1 MAIIQATLSGG
12 DPLSFSEVR
21 AGFAGLEDGTSM
33 RDFLHEFNKSNSD
46 TISLSE
52 FAGSRIVV
60 TTISTHTT
68 SQNLKTLFEAST
80 EYSGW
85 DSVKPFFMTIVINS
99 TKVLYSTSS
108 GTPALT
114 IGTIP
119 SNVYVGVINN
129 GNIVGGPGNGGASGT
144 ANGGSG
150 GNGVAGGTA
159 VDFTGFTGRGIITN
173 SAKVQGGAGGGGGGN
188 GGASGTY
195 TGQEIPI
202 AQYGPHPNWQVL
214 NIGVEQQTY
223 PGGSQQMRLNATL
236 YYGVG
241 PRHEQILQQ
250 HTNPYTSNFPFPAP
264 ASSMN
269 SVASNISNPYQG
281 GGQTVHWYAADD
293 ANYPASGN
301 YMKVAKE
308 LTFNTN
314 GGVGGAG
321 GNGAVFNG
329 SMNAGGS
336 AGSATGNNSAKDS
349 SQVGDAGTGTAGGAG
364 GYFSYSSGTDTYTYA
379 GAIGSSGTAG
389 SKGTGILNKPTNVSQ
404 P

>member
-33 RDFLHEFNKSNSD
+33 RDFLHEYNKSNSD

-60 TTISTHTT
+60 TTISTNTT

-85 DSVKPFFMTIVINS
+85 DSVKPFFMTIIINS

-150 GNGVAGGTA
+150 GNGVAGGIG

-173 SAKVQGGAGGGGGGN
+173 SAKIHGGAGGGGGGN

-195 TGQEIPI
+195 TGQEIPNVN
-202 AQYGPHPNWQVL
+202 PNWPNQQGAVL
-214 NIGVEQQTY
+214 QFEQRTVLPWPTHQY
-223 PGGSQQMRLNATL
+223 RYSRQL
-236 YYGVG
+236 YYNNSQLVS
-241 PRHEQILQQ
+241 H
-250 HTNPYTSNFPFPAP
+250 YTGWTTGTISWPPP
-264 ASSMN
+264 ASTVN
-269 SVASNISNPYQG
+269 SQLSSAISNPYQSG
-281 GGQTVHWYAADD
+281 GSTYHWYNYDD
-293 ANYPASGN
+293 SNYPGTGGN
-301 YMKVAKE
+301 WVRVAKE

-314 GGVGGAG
+314 GGAGGAG
-321 GNGAVFNG
+321 GNGAAFNG
-329 SMNAGGS
+329 SVNAGGS
-336 AGSATGNNSAKDS
+336 GGSPTGNNSAKDS
-349 SQVGDAGTGTAGGAG
+349 SQVGGAGTGTSGGAG
-364 GYFSYSSGTDTYTYA
+364 GYFSYSSGTDTYTYTA
-379 GAIGSSGTAG
+379 AVASNGTAG
-389 SKGTGILNKPTNVSQ
+389 AKGTGISNKPSNVLQ